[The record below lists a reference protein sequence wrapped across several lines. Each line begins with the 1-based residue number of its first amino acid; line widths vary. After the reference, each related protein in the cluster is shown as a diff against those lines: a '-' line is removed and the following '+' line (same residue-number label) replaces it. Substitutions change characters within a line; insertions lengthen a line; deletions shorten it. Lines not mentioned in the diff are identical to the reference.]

1 VVAEITRGTCF
12 PIFAFDVAQSIDLDG
27 AERRV
32 ASGVERQTVKQK
44 RRAPAYFE
52 YEPAPL
58 RVIRQAEPVTVGA
71 CRTNPTIELV
81 VYDFGAI
88 SASYAI
94 PINGPLSALPAL
106 SYALWGNDAL
116 RADARR
122 HVESFIMEL
131 ADVAIRP
138 RLADFVEDYAIF
150 QIERIEEVGGRAP
163 LSATSLWSDHAQVVA
178 QTLRAEPRTLSEQE
192 LADALGLRLSFGPDD
207 ATIIDTDAA
216 LLVDRDAD
224 DLRAVLEFA
233 NTQLVELRH
242 LDQQLDVALDRS
254 YEVLARSG
262 LRLGFLGRY
271 DRNLRWLAR
280 LQLDGAILFQ
290 QLSTAVK
297 LVGEQYLAR
306 VYSLASRRFHVA
318 EWDAS
323 ITRKLATLDGV
334 YAKMADRAASRR
346 LEVLEWIIV
355 VLVALEVV
363 LSIGVP
369 RR

>member
-1 VVAEITRGTCF
+1 VVAEITRGNCF

-27 AERRV
+27 AARRV

-52 YEPAPL
+52 YQPAPL
-58 RVIRQAEPVTVGA
+58 RVLRHAEPVSVGT
-71 CRTNPTIELV
+71 CLTNPTIELV
-81 VYDFGAI
+81 VYDFGAV
-88 SASYAI
+88 SVSYAI
-94 PINGPLSALPAL
+94 PINGPLTALPAL
-106 SYALWGNDAL
+106 GYALWGNEVL

-122 HVESFIMEL
+122 HVESFIAL
-131 ADVAIRP
+131 LGDVAVRP

-150 QIERIEEVGGRAP
+150 QIEEIAGGA
-163 LSATSLWSDHAQVVA
+163 SAASLWSDHAQIVA

-216 LLVDRDAD
+216 LLLDRDGE

-254 YEVLARSG
+254 YEVLTRSG
-262 LRLGFLGRY
+262 LRLGLFGRY

-290 QLSTAVK
+290 QLSTVVK

-306 VYSLASRRFHVA
+306 VYSLASRRFHIA

-323 ITRKLATLDGV
+323 ITRKLATLDGI
-334 YAKMADRAASRR
+334 YAKTADRAASRR

-355 VLVALEVV
+355 VLVALELLV
-363 LSIGVP
+363 SIRTTVTHTP
-369 RR
+369 

>member
-1 VVAEITRGTCF
+1 VVAEIAKGNCF

-52 YEPAPL
+52 YQPAPL
-58 RVIRQAEPVTVGA
+58 RVLRQAPSVVVGSF
-71 CRTNPTIELV
+71 RTTPAVELV
-81 VYDFGAI
+81 VYDFGAV
-88 SASYAI
+88 SVSYVI
-94 PINGPLSALPAL
+94 PINGTLAALPAL
-106 SYALWGNDAL
+106 SFALWGNDAL

-122 HVESFIMEL
+122 QVESFL
-131 ADVAIRP
+131 ALLGEVAVRP
-138 RLADFVEDYAIF
+138 HVADFVEDYAIF
-150 QIERIEEVGGRAP
+150 QIEELGGGAAF
-163 LSATSLWSDHAQVVA
+163 SATSLWSEYAQIVA

-216 LLVDRDAD
+216 VLLDRDGE

-242 LDQQLDVALDRS
+242 LDQQLDVALDRA
-254 YEVLARSG
+254 YEVLTRSG
-262 LRLGFLGRY
+262 LRLERLGRY

-306 VYSLASRRFHVA
+306 VYSLASRRFHIA

-323 ITRKLATLDGV
+323 ITRKLATLDGI
-334 YAKMADRAASRR
+334 YAKLADRAANRR

-355 VLVALEVV
+355 VLVAAEVL
-363 LSIGVP
+363 LSVGTMVSH
-369 RR
+369 R

>member
-1 VVAEITRGTCF
+1 MVAEITRGTCY

-32 ASGVERQTVKQK
+32 TSGVERQTVKQK

-58 RVIRQAEPVTVGA
+58 RVVRQAPSVTIGTR
-71 CRTNPTIELV
+71 CTNAAVELV

-88 SASYAI
+88 SVSYAI
-94 PINGPLSALPAL
+94 PIQGPLSALPAL
-106 SYALWGNDAL
+106 SYALWGNEAL
-116 RADARR
+116 RTDARR
-122 HVESFIMEL
+122 QVEAFL
-131 ADVAIRP
+131 ALLGAVAARP
-138 RLADFVEDYAIF
+138 RVADFVEDYAIF
-150 QIERIEEVGGRAP
+150 QIEEIEGRTPPAP
-163 LSATSLWSDHAQVVA
+163 ATSLWSDHAQIIA
-178 QTLRAEPRTLSEQE
+178 QTLRGEPRTLSEQE
-192 LADALGLRLSFGPDD
+192 LADALSLRLSFGPDD

-216 LLVDRDAD
+216 VLLDRDGD

-233 NTQLVELRH
+233 NTQLVELRNLDRQLDGA
-242 LDQQLDVALDRS
+242 LDQS
-254 YEVLARSG
+254 YEVLTRSG
-262 LRLGFLGRY
+262 LRLELLGRY

-306 VYSLASRRFHVA
+306 VYSLASRRFHIA

-323 ITRKLATLDGV
+323 ITRKLATLDGI

-355 VLVALEVV
+355 ALVAVEVL
-363 LSIGVP
+363 LSIATLFW